1 MILNKYHFYYT
12 QVDFDLLDAGG
23 VVHHP
28 NYLVLCE
35 RARTLALEDAGV
47 STTTLWNDGIALAV
61 VDAKLNFNR
70 ALTMNESICIITH
83 CSGFSAVKLMVN
95 QKIIAASSD
104 KNKITLASPYSDSNL
119 TIEKTNLFFNLDL
132 ILACVSLK
140 PLKATRLPETLI
152 QKLALN

>member
-1 MILNKYHFYYT
+1 MILNKFHFYNT

-70 ALTMNESICIITH
+70 ALTMNEPICIITH
-83 CSGFSAVKLMVN
+83 CTGFSAAKLMVN
-95 QKIIAASSD
+95 QKIISTAS
-104 KNKITLASPYSDSNL
+104 NKKINTASPYSDSNL

-132 ILACVSLK
+132 TLVCVSLK
-140 PLKATRLPETLI
+140 PLKAARLPELLI
-152 QKLALN
+152 QKLALK